1 MKEYEL
7 HISASY
13 ITSGGSKE
21 WICFTEYRT
30 ADSATEA
37 KRNMRAELR
46 SDGYRNITIDTLE
59 A

>member
-30 ADSATEA
+30 ANSAAEA
-37 KRNMRAELR
+37 ERIIRAELK
-46 SDGYRNITIDTLE
+46 SDGYRNITIDALE

>member
-13 ITSGGSKE
+13 LTSGGSKE
-21 WICFTEYRT
+21 WTCFTEYRT
-30 ADSATEA
+30 ANSDAEA
-37 KRNMRAELR
+37 ERIIRAELK

>member
-13 ITSGGSKE
+13 LTSGGSKE

-30 ADSATEA
+30 ANSATEA

-46 SDGYRNITIDTLE
+46 ADGYRNITIDALE

>member
-21 WICFTEYRT
+21 WTCFTEYRM
-30 ADSATEA
+30 ANSAAEA

-46 SDGYRNITIDTLE
+46 ADGYRNITIDALE
-59 A
+59 V

>member
-13 ITSGGSKE
+13 LTSGGSKE
-21 WICFTEYRT
+21 WTCFTEYRM
-30 ADSATEA
+30 ANSAAEA

-46 SDGYRNITIDTLE
+46 ADGYRNITINALE
-59 A
+59 V

>member
-13 ITSGGSKE
+13 LTSGGSGE
-21 WICFTEYRT
+21 WTCFTEYRT
-30 ADSATEA
+30 ANSDAEA
-37 KRNMRAELR
+37 ERIIRAELK

>member
-13 ITSGGSKE
+13 LTSGGSKE
-21 WICFTEYRT
+21 WTCFTEYRT
-30 ADSATEA
+30 ANSAAEA
-37 KRNMRAELR
+37 ERIIRAELK
-46 SDGYRNITIDTLE
+46 SDGYRNITIDALE